1 MPRDNLPLHA
11 TVEREEKH
19 MKVQRHGEAA
29 TLQVR
34 LNGKDAEDAFFVIVK
49 ALRVENKLRKRDGYA
64 PIIYE
69 VETKEE

>member
-1 MPRDNLPLHA
+1 
-11 TVEREEKH
+11 

-49 ALRVENKLRKRDGYA
+49 ALREENKLRKRDGYA
-64 PIIYE
+64 PILYE
-69 VETKEE
+69 VETKEETAAEATAAVSPENSYA